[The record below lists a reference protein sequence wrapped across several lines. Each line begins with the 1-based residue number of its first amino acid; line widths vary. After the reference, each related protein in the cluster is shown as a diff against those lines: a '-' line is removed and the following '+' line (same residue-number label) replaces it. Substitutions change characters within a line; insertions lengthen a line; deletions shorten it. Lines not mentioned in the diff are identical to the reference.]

1 MPQRKNN
8 IYYIDFGS
16 KYRLTNMIV
25 KFQEGL
31 HTSNTEGYL
40 FFRNNEIATYT
51 EEAIYKNLKDCNDTM
66 DNLSK
71 TVNKFDY
78 KFFNVPYI
86 IINYEEEYNTIVLDD
101 TLIKFNYVDSISVI
115 GDTSDI
121 TYEKAKRFDD
131 TLVNVFFNEHEKYD
145 IVSAFKNNSIFRAE
159 DVDRIEAEFT
169 TPYDGE
175 LDNLKSMLDNL
186 DITYNIKREWVGFT
200 PIYYLIICITDDGFK
215 YYLTWKSNYT
225 YMCDNISNIDIN
237 AIKQTP
243 DYQQKYQK
251 YLNIKQLL

>member
-1 MPQRKNN
+1 MPQRKDT

-16 KYRLTNMIV
+16 KYRLSNMIV

-31 HTSNTEGYL
+31 NTSNTEGYL
-40 FFRNNEIATYT
+40 FFRNNEIATYV

-66 DNLSK
+66 NNLSK
-71 TVNKFDY
+71 ITNKSDY

-101 TLIKFNYVDSISVI
+101 TLIRFNYVDSISVI
-115 GDTSDI
+115 GDISDI

-145 IVSAFKNNSIFRAE
+145 IVPAFKNNSIFRAE

-169 TPYDGE
+169 TLYDGE
-175 LDNLKSMLDNL
+175 LNNFIAMLDYLN
-186 DITYNIKREWVGFT
+186 ITYSIKREWVGFT
-200 PIYYLIICITDDGFK
+200 PIYNLIYYITDNGFK
-215 YYLTWKSNYT
+215 YYQTYKSNYT
-225 YMCDNISNIDIN
+225 YMYDYISNIDIEV
-237 AIKQTP
+237 IKQTS
-243 DYQQKYQK
+243 DYQKKYQK

>member
-1 MPQRKNN
+1 MPQRKDT

-16 KYRLTNMIV
+16 KYRLSNMIV

-40 FFRNNEIATYT
+40 FFRNNEIATYV

-66 DNLSK
+66 NNLSK
-71 TVNKFDY
+71 ITNKSDY

-101 TLIKFNYVDSISVI
+101 TLIRFNYVDSISVI
-115 GDTSDI
+115 GDTSNI

-169 TPYDGE
+169 TPYDEE
-175 LDNLKSMLDNL
+175 LNNFIAMLDNIN
-186 DITYNIKREWVGFT
+186 ITYSIKREWVGFT
-200 PIYYLIICITDDGFK
+200 PIYNLIYYITDNGFK
-215 YYLTWKSNYT
+215 YYQTYKSNYT
-225 YMCDNISNIDIN
+225 YMYDYISNIDIEV
-237 AIKQTP
+237 IKQTS
-243 DYQQKYQK
+243 DYQKKYQK

>member
-1 MPQRKNN
+1 MPQRKDT

-16 KYRLTNMIV
+16 KYRLSNMIV

-31 HTSNTEGYL
+31 NTSNTEGYL
-40 FFRNNEIATYT
+40 FFRNNEIATYV

-66 DNLSK
+66 NNLSK
-71 TVNKFDY
+71 ITNKSDY

-101 TLIKFNYVDSISVI
+101 TLIRFNYVDSISVI
-115 GDTSDI
+115 GDTSNI
-121 TYEKAKRFDD
+121 TYEKAKRFNPA
-131 TLVNVFFNEHEKYD
+131 LVNVFFNEHEKYD

-175 LDNLKSMLDNL
+175 LNNFIAMLDYLN
-186 DITYNIKREWVGFT
+186 ITYSIKREWVGFT
-200 PIYYLIICITDDGFK
+200 PIYNLIYYITDNGFK
-215 YYLTWKSNYT
+215 YYQTYKSNYT
-225 YMCDNISNIDIN
+225 YMYDYISNIDID
-237 AIKQTP
+237 AVKETY
-243 DYQQKYQK
+243 DYQQKCQK

>member
-1 MPQRKNN
+1 MPQRKDT

-16 KYRLTNMIV
+16 KYRLSNMIV

-31 HTSNTEGYL
+31 NTSNTEGYL
-40 FFRNNEIATYT
+40 FFRNNEIATYV

-66 DNLSK
+66 NNLSK
-71 TVNKFDY
+71 ITNKSDY

-115 GDTSDI
+115 GDTSNI

-169 TPYDGE
+169 TPYDEE
-175 LDNLKSMLDNL
+175 LNNFIAMLDNIN
-186 DITYNIKREWVGFT
+186 ITYSIKREWVGFT
-200 PIYYLIICITDDGFK
+200 PIYNLIYYITDNGFK
-215 YYLTWKSNYT
+215 YYQTYKSNYT
-225 YMCDNISNIDIN
+225 YMYDYISNIDIEV
-237 AIKQTP
+237 IKQTS
-243 DYQQKYQK
+243 DYQKKYQK